1 MAHTK
6 ADFTLPDAIA
16 GAKLVY
22 SKLTGD
28 TVPNDALF
36 YASLD
41 VLGYGGTFI
50 PAGSAPA
57 KAGKKLTQA
66 QAKKKLQTLL
76 APLAESEGSA
86 DAAAGAFDWKT
97 IAALLLQILPFILP
111 LLGK

>member
-22 SKLTGD
+22 EKLTGA
-28 TVPNDALF
+28 TVANDALF
-36 YASLD
+36 YAALD

-50 PAGSAPA
+50 PAGAAPA
-57 KAGKKLTQA
+57 KKGKKLTTA
-66 QAKKKLQTLL
+66 DAKKKLVAALK
-76 APLAESEGSA
+76 PVAEHEGEA
-86 DAAAGAFDWKT
+86 AAAGAFDWKT

-111 LLGK
+111 LLG